1 MSGMVRGMVGQNDLK
16 LPGMWSRKIGKDLY
30 EVFIGPQHPGSGHMR
45 IIIRIDGDVIV
56 DAEPD
61 MGYVH
66 RTMEKLA
73 EGRAWI
79 KAIPLF
85 ERMAIHDA
93 CNVTLPYVRAVEKIL
108 GIEPPERAKYLRV
121 LLCEIN
127 RIAAFL
133 YGFGIFGVFLGHSTM
148 YMWPFGDREVWVEL
162 AEWLTGARLTH
173 TYPVFGGVRRDVP
186 ADFTDS
192 LRKAIRYMR
201 KRLEDYRKIFVDNPV
216 IRSRLE
222 DVGVIPRNLAIEL
235 GITGPNLRASGVKY
249 DVRLNHPY
257 EVYDQLDFEIPIF
270 QEGDAYARVLQ
281 RVEEIKQ
288 SLRILEQVADWLDK
302 HERTPILHDRFWKTV
317 PPLYKKVYEEEGRAK
332 LAAVYAI
339 LKIPAGKAYERAE
352 TARGEI
358 SYYVESNGANKPYR
372 VRIHSAS
379 ARNAIVFKHILPG
392 HRVMDLPAIYG
403 SIDYFPPEAD
413 R

>member
-1 MSGMVRGMVGQNDLK
+1 MSVGIRGSVGFNDLK
-16 LPGMWSRKIGKDLY
+16 LQGMWSRKIGKDLY

-45 IIIRIDGDVIV
+45 IIIRIDGDIIV
-56 DAEPD
+56 EAEPD

-73 EGRAWI
+73 EGRTWI

-93 CNVTLPYVRAVEKIL
+93 CNVTLPYVRAVEKLL
-108 GIEPPERAKYLRV
+108 GVEPPERAKYLRV

-133 YGFGIFGVFLGHSTM
+133 YGFGIFGVFIGHSTM

-186 ADFTDS
+186 AGFTDQ

-201 KRLEDYRKIFVDNPV
+201 RRLEDYRKIYVDNPV
-216 IRSRLE
+216 VRTRLE

-249 DVRLNHPY
+249 DVRMNHPY
-257 EVYDQLDFEIPIF
+257 EVYDELEWEVPVF

-302 HERTPILHDRFWKTV
+302 HPRTPILADRFWKV
-317 PPLYKKVYEEEGRAK
+317 PPLYKKVFETQGRAK
-332 LAAVYAI
+332 LMAAYAI
-339 LKIPAGKAYERAE
+339 LKVPAGKAYERAE

-372 VRIHSAS
+372 IRIHSAS
-379 ARNAIVFKHILPG
+379 ARNALVFKYILPG
-392 HRVMDLPAIYG
+392 HRVMDLPTIYG
-403 SIDYFPPEAD
+403 SIDYFPPEGD